1 MKIHPGHAHWL
12 FSLIMSMIVTFIVT
26 CALTAFNHGFD
37 GFVLNWMHSFLIAW
51 AVAFPCVLIAA
62 PQVRNLVQRLIHH

>member
-12 FSLIMSMIVTFIVT
+12 FSLIMSMIVTLIVT

-37 GFVLNWMHSFLIAW
+37 GFIPSWMHSFFIAW
-51 AVAFPCVLIAA
+51 AVAFPCVLIFA
-62 PQVRNLVQRLIHH
+62 PQVRKLVQRLIHH